1 MLKLKELK
9 IMKEDK
15 SYKDLVEDYIES
27 CKNYMEYNNLCNERK
42 AHLILDTDWDKINER
57 RKDKGLSKISN
68 QPMKDAYVRLDDVYR
83 ELLEMKD
90 LYELKKNYNHYMVQ
104 GFLEGDFVNYD
115 ELR

>member
-42 AHLILDTDWDKINER
+42 AHLILDTDWDKINEK

-83 ELLEMKD
+83 DLLEMRD
-90 LYELKKNYNHYMVQ
+90 FYELRKCYNYYLLLNV
-104 GFLEGDFVNYD
+104 LKEEGDVK
-115 ELR
+115 L